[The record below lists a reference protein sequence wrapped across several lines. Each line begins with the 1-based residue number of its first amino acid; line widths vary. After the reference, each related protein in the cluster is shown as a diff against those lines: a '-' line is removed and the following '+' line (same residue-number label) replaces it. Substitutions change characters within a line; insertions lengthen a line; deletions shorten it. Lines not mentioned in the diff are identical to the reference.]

1 MTTPHNKSRARRGLD
16 SRKGALQE
24 ALSADIAALEA
35 DAFPLAF
42 QVAFLAEA
50 SARNVIHA
58 LRNSKASFTPCG
70 VWGNAWNL
78 AVYSVSGGCP

>member
-1 MTTPHNKSRARRGLD
+1 MTALRSKPRARRGLD

-50 SARNVIHA
+50 SARSVIHA

-78 AVYSVSGGCP
+78 AMYGVSGGCP